1 YGNSPPSF
9 TTDVNS
15 PLVVEENT
23 PPGTIVSTLEGVD
36 PEGSKVK
43 YGIYGT
49 DRFSLDRDSGELRVA
64 QPLDRE
70 VSTIVLDTKGSKVKY
85 GIYGTDWFSLDRDS
99 GELRVAQPLYRE
111 RASKSSMEST
121 VQIGSLWS
129 LDRDS
134 GELRVA
140 QPLDREDGHHTS
152 KTNVDIRV
160 GDVQNTPPIFINSSF
175 SGEIMESAPIGSV
188 VLRVEAK
195 DGDLAQPRSIY
206 YDLLTNPDEFFLID
220 SNTGELKTA
229 KPLDREIL
237 GGTNGVISLTVRAR
251 EMVDGK
257 PLQEDQATAFAQVT
271 VTILDVND
279 SPPVFNRKEYVVHI
293 PEDIP
298 DGSLLPDLD
307 MIVTDSD
314 LGMNSAFSLRLEDVS
329 KSFSVERPT
338 FYGMVI
344 AEETHTA
351 EKLSSSAT
359 LIVQVTD
366 VNDNVPSFE
375 LNAYTGN
382 VLETAQAGTSITTI
396 TALDSDGG
404 DYGTGGIVYE
414 LLGEYGIM
422 YVRSLDSD
430 GGDYGTG
437 GIVYELLALD
447 SDSGDYGT
455 GGIVYELLA
464 LDSDGGDYGTGGI
477 VYELLALD
485 SDGGDYGTGG
495 IVYEL
500 LALDSDSGDYGT
512 GGIVYEL
519 LALDS
524 DGGDYGTGGIVYEL
538 LALDSDGGDYGTGG
552 IVYELLVLQHW
563 IVTAGIMVQVAL
575 CMNYLVSTVLC
586 MYDNIPTGNVLE
598 TAQAGTSIT
607 TITALDSDGG
617 DYGTGGIVYEL
628 LGEHAD
634 KFLINPKLGQI
645 SVGFCSTP
653 GIAPCLDYETQPV
666 YNLTVKATDNLG
678 QGNNSTVPL
687 TITLSDAND
696 NPPEFTQEAYAA
708 SIYEGVIA
716 FEPRLVIQATD
727 PDKTSVIE
735 YSLEDTEEQLAIDST
750 TGEISITSPNGLE
763 IITPQESIISLV
775 VKATDGMF
783 VSKVPVTIQV
793 IDVNNNQPTFEHEI
807 YNVNIPEDV
816 QMGASLLKLSA
827 HDNDEGINAELSYR
841 IEKGS
846 NNDFNINNT
855 TGVLYASSKLD
866 YDKRDKYTLHVIA
879 VDAGTPPLTGST
891 TVNIAITNVNDK
903 EPYFTPTTQR
913 AEKRSASLLKLSA
926 HDNDEGINAELSY
939 RIEKGSNNDFNINN
953 TTGVLYASSKLDY
966 DKRDKYTLHV
976 IAVDAGTPSLTG
988 STTVNIAITNVNDK
1002 EPYFTP
1008 TTQRAEVLENVP
1020 VGTVIHK
1027 LVARDMDISDPEAL
1041 SYSWGDASSA
1051 VDMSGNEVMSEEYKD
1066 LFSVD
1071 PKSGWVS
1078 VAKPLS
1084 RDIAVSVKLSI
1095 VVTDNTAP
1103 MLQQGMG
1110 TLIISIIDVNDIP
1123 PEFEPPWT
1131 RDEPNY
1137 LLEVEEEQPIGSLLG
1152 KFTALDKDS
1161 SIALYVLEQ
1170 DGDLFSVNN
1179 ITGEVFIQSRLDYE
1193 TIQSVNFTLVAYDSG
1208 IPQLSTAA
1216 NVYVQLININDNTPV
1231 FSQNSPIGH
1240 LVTKVKAEDGDS
1252 GENGRVTYHFNVNGS
1267 QVQHTAQFSI
1277 DPDSGAITTRA
1288 MLDREEKSSY
1298 QVYLVARDHGSP
1310 MHLESMQPL
1319 LIYIEDE
1326 DDHQPVFETSNRTII
1341 FFTKE
1346 NVPLHSRI
1354 GKQIETSNRT
1364 VIFFTK
1370 ENVPLHSRIG
1380 KQIETS
1386 NRTVIFFT
1394 KENVPLHSRIGKQ
1407 IETSNRTV
1415 IFFTKE
1421 NVPLH
1426 SRIGK
1431 QIETSNRTVIFFTKE
1446 NVPLHSRIGKQI
1458 ETSNRTV
1465 IFFTKE
1471 NVPLHSRIGKQIET
1485 SNRTVIFFTKENVP
1499 LHSRIGKQI
1508 ETSNRTVIFF
1518 TKENVPL
1525 HSRIGKQIET
1535 SNRTVIFFTK
1545 ENVPLH
1551 SRIGKQIETSNRT
1564 VIFFTKENV
1573 PLHSRI
1579 GKQIETSNRTVI
1591 FFTKENVPL
1600 HSRIGKQIETSN
1612 RTVIFFTKENVPLHS
1627 RIGKQIE
1634 TSNRTVIFFTKENV
1648 PLHSRIGKQIET
1660 SNRTVIFFTKE
1671 NVPLHSRIGKQ
1682 IETSNRTVIFFTK
1695 ENVPLHS
1702 RIGKQIE
1709 TSNRTVIFFTK
1720 ENVPLHSR
1728 IGKVQAIDLDE
1739 GNNSIIFYF
1748 IISGNDNGSFQ
1759 LDKRDGSIYNQIN
1772 MDRETQAM
1780 YEIFIKA
1787 SSDENYAENENNSSD
1802 DDNSVVLV
1810 RILVEDE
1817 NDNPPE
1823 FDQPQYYRGV
1833 SSYATAHHMVTQ
1845 VSATDPDSG
1854 DFAHFV
1860 FLIQASHLYKAGSKQ
1875 SSGSVVPAPFSI
1887 DEIGRVYT
1895 TQRMAEYNQDRFKLE
1910 VVARETSPP
1919 YREATALVHVWI
1931 YEPQQLIKIILSR
1944 PPAEVI
1950 TEQSE
1955 IVRDLSNAT
1964 STLVV
1969 VDDIKEHLTPTGELR
1984 RDWTDMFVHVVD
1996 MGSEEI
2002 AAIPHILRI
2011 IDSKY
2016 DFLKAYYVGVAIENV
2031 LPAHPS
2037 VQGKPYGVSD
2047 LSRFLCVSDV
2057 FAVDDSGILTIQGP
2071 LAKGKTVYNLLVQ
2084 QLIKIIL
2091 SRPPAEV
2098 ITEQSE
2104 IVRDLSNATSTL
2116 VVVDD
2121 IKEHLT
2127 PTGELRRD
2135 WTDMFVHV
2143 VDMGSEEIAAIPHIL
2158 RIIDSNDLSITENP
2172 LWIEQKL
2179 KLYEEQELTMQVF
2192 CDLDRGS
2199 TERGGGGG
2207 RRDSIDNLSGADNT
2221 YATIQGG
2228 AGDYATLGGSI
2239 IPLDNVSSHSQQMY
2253 EASLGFQG
2261 STFQV
2266 PKSNEILRKPPPL
2279 PSPPSEEGKDT
2290 HQPEFILELI

>member
-1 YGNSPPSF
+1 MLQVQRRIQGTFSLLMVVISFISSSAYGNSPPSF

-70 VSTIVLDTKGSKVKY
+70 VNDTLQFTVTLEDEVEGEGVSNNVVEVPISVILIDQNDNSPVFLNTPYEVVVPEDAPVGKIILDSIRVEDPDLGGESIEVTCHEH
-85 GIYGTDWFSLDRDS
+85 LDS
-99 GELRVAQPLYRE
+99 GDACSKFVLVSDASSTNLY
-111 RASKSSMEST
+111 T
-121 VQIGSLWS
+121 GSLMLNS
-129 LDRDS
+129 TLDF
-134 GELRVA
+134 A
-140 QPLDREDGHHTS
+140 QTQFYRLVLEATDGHHTS

-175 SGEIMESAPIGSV
+175 NGEIMESAPIGSV

-329 KSFSVERPT
+329 KSFSVEPDTAIGFTKVSIRVHNGSRLDYEDPNQRK
-338 FYGMVI
+338 YIILVI

-382 VLETAQAGTSITTI
+382 VLETAQAGTGITTI

-414 LLGEYGIM
+414 LL
-422 YVRSLDSD
+422 
-430 GGDYGTG
+430 
-437 GIVYELLALD
+437 
-447 SDSGDYGT
+447 
-455 GGIVYELLA
+455 
-464 LDSDGGDYGTGGI
+464 
-477 VYELLALD
+477 
-485 SDGGDYGTGG
+485 
-495 IVYEL
+495 
-500 LALDSDSGDYGT
+500 
-512 GGIVYEL
+512 
-519 LALDS
+519 
-524 DGGDYGTGGIVYEL
+524 
-538 LALDSDGGDYGTGG
+538 
-552 IVYELLVLQHW
+552 
-563 IVTAGIMVQVAL
+563 
-575 CMNYLVSTVLC
+575 
-586 MYDNIPTGNVLE
+586 
-598 TAQAGTSIT
+598 
-607 TITALDSDGG
+607 ALDSDGG

-879 VDAGTPPLTGST
+879 VDA
-891 TVNIAITNVNDK
+891 
-903 EPYFTPTTQR
+903 
-913 AEKRSASLLKLSA
+913 
-926 HDNDEGINAELSY
+926 
-939 RIEKGSNNDFNINN
+939 
-953 TTGVLYASSKLDY
+953 
-966 DKRDKYTLHV
+966 
-976 IAVDAGTPSLTG
+976 
-988 STTVNIAITNVNDK
+988 AITNVNDK

-1071 PKSGWVS
+1071 AKTGWVS

-1170 DGDLFSVNN
+1170 DGDMFSVNN

-1231 FSQNSPIGH
+1231 FSQSEYNATIKENSPGDTKVVLVSAEDADLGDLGKVTYDLEGEYSQLFRIDATSGQITVAEDNSMLDRELTEDIHLTVVARDEAPEDTQRSARIPVNIKVLDVNDNRPEFKSKTYRTSIQENIIITPSPTLLTLEATDSDENPHLTYKILSGNDDDVFAVDDTGILTIQGPLAKGKTVYNLLVQVSDGMLTDTAHVDIHIEPVNLVKPVFVLPSPSESKAYVRENSPIGH
-1240 LVTKVKAEDGDS
+1240 LVTKVKAEDGDF

-1326 DDHQPVFETSNRTII
+1326 DDHQPVFETSNRTI
-1341 FFTKE
+1341 
-1346 NVPLHSRI
+1346 
-1354 GKQIETSNRT
+1354 
-1364 VIFFTK
+1364 
-1370 ENVPLHSRIG
+1370 
-1380 KQIETS
+1380 
-1386 NRTVIFFT
+1386 
-1394 KENVPLHSRIGKQ
+1394 
-1407 IETSNRTV
+1407 
-1415 IFFTKE
+1415 
-1421 NVPLH
+1421 
-1426 SRIGK
+1426 
-1431 QIETSNRTVIFFTKE
+1431 
-1446 NVPLHSRIGKQI
+1446 
-1458 ETSNRTV
+1458 
-1465 IFFTKE
+1465 
-1471 NVPLHSRIGKQIET
+1471 
-1485 SNRTVIFFTKENVP
+1485 
-1499 LHSRIGKQI
+1499 
-1508 ETSNRTVIFF
+1508 
-1518 TKENVPL
+1518 
-1525 HSRIGKQIET
+1525 
-1535 SNRTVIFFTK
+1535 
-1545 ENVPLH
+1545 
-1551 SRIGKQIETSNRT
+1551 
-1564 VIFFTKENV
+1564 
-1573 PLHSRI
+1573 
-1579 GKQIETSNRTVI
+1579 
-1591 FFTKENVPL
+1591 
-1600 HSRIGKQIETSN
+1600 
-1612 RTVIFFTKENVPLHS
+1612 
-1627 RIGKQIE
+1627 
-1634 TSNRTVIFFTKENV
+1634 
-1648 PLHSRIGKQIET
+1648 
-1660 SNRTVIFFTKE
+1660 
-1671 NVPLHSRIGKQ
+1671 
-1682 IETSNRTVIFFTK
+1682 
-1695 ENVPLHS
+1695 
-1702 RIGKQIE
+1702 
-1709 TSNRTVIFFTK
+1709 IFFTK

-1823 FDQPQYYRGV
+1823 FDQPQYYRECNLNQLETG
-1833 SSYATAHHMVTQ
+1833 
-1845 VSATDPDSG
+1845 SA
-1854 DFAHFV
+1854 
-1860 FLIQASHLYKAGSKQ
+1860 
-1875 SSGSVVPAPFSI
+1875 
-1887 DEIGRVYT
+1887 
-1895 TQRMAEYNQDRFKLE
+1895 
-1910 VVARETSPP
+1910 
-1919 YREATALVHVWI
+1919 
-1931 YEPQQLIKIILSR
+1931 
-1944 PPAEVI
+1944 
-1950 TEQSE
+1950 
-1955 IVRDLSNAT
+1955 
-1964 STLVV
+1964 
-1969 VDDIKEHLTPTGELR
+1969 
-1984 RDWTDMFVHVVD
+1984 
-1996 MGSEEI
+1996 
-2002 AAIPHILRI
+2002 
-2011 IDSKY
+2011 
-2016 DFLKAYYVGVAIENV
+2016 
-2031 LPAHPS
+2031 
-2037 VQGKPYGVSD
+2037 
-2047 LSRFLCVSDV
+2047 C
-2057 FAVDDSGILTIQGP
+2057 
-2071 LAKGKTVYNLLVQ
+2071 
-2084 QLIKIIL
+2084 
-2091 SRPPAEV
+2091 
-2098 ITEQSE
+2098 
-2104 IVRDLSNATSTL
+2104 
-2116 VVVDD
+2116 
-2121 IKEHLT
+2121 
-2127 PTGELRRD
+2127 
-2135 WTDMFVHV
+2135 
-2143 VDMGSEEIAAIPHIL
+2143 
-2158 RIIDSNDLSITENP
+2158 
-2172 LWIEQKL
+2172 LW
-2179 KLYEEQELTMQVF
+2179 
-2192 CDLDRGS
+2192 
-2199 TERGGGGG
+2199 
-2207 RRDSIDNLSGADNT
+2207 
-2221 YATIQGG
+2221 
-2228 AGDYATLGGSI
+2228 
-2239 IPLDNVSSHSQQMY
+2239 
-2253 EASLGFQG
+2253 
-2261 STFQV
+2261 
-2266 PKSNEILRKPPPL
+2266 
-2279 PSPPSEEGKDT
+2279 
-2290 HQPEFILELI
+2290 

>member
-1 YGNSPPSF
+1 MLQVQRRIQGTFSLLMVVISFISSSAYGNSPPSF

-70 VSTIVLDTKGSKVKY
+70 VNDTLQFTVTLEDEVEGEGVSNNVVEVPISVILIDQNDNSPVFLNTPYEVVVPEDAPVGKIILDSIRVEDPDLGGESIEVTCHEH
-85 GIYGTDWFSLDRDS
+85 LDS
-99 GELRVAQPLYRE
+99 GDACSKFVLVSDASSTNLY
-111 RASKSSMEST
+111 T
-121 VQIGSLWS
+121 GSLMLNS
-129 LDRDS
+129 TLDF
-134 GELRVA
+134 A
-140 QPLDREDGHHTS
+140 QTQFYRLVLEATDGHHTS

-175 SGEIMESAPIGSV
+175 NGEIMESAPIGSV

-329 KSFSVERPT
+329 KSFSVEPDTAIGFTKVSIRVHNGSRLDYEDPNQRK
-338 FYGMVI
+338 YIILVI

-382 VLETAQAGTSITTI
+382 VLETAQAGTGITTI
-396 TALDSDGG
+396 TALDSDG
-404 DYGTGGIVYE
+404 
-414 LLGEYGIM
+414 
-422 YVRSLDSD
+422 
-430 GGDYGTG
+430 
-437 GIVYELLALD
+437 
-447 SDSGDYGT
+447 GDYGT

-500 LALDSDSGDYGT
+500 L
-512 GGIVYEL
+512 
-519 LALDS
+519 
-524 DGGDYGTGGIVYEL
+524 
-538 LALDSDGGDYGTGG
+538 
-552 IVYELLVLQHW
+552 
-563 IVTAGIMVQVAL
+563 
-575 CMNYLVSTVLC
+575 
-586 MYDNIPTGNVLE
+586 
-598 TAQAGTSIT
+598 
-607 TITALDSDGG
+607 ALDSDGG

-879 VDAGTPPLTGST
+879 VDA
-891 TVNIAITNVNDK
+891 
-903 EPYFTPTTQR
+903 
-913 AEKRSASLLKLSA
+913 
-926 HDNDEGINAELSY
+926 
-939 RIEKGSNNDFNINN
+939 
-953 TTGVLYASSKLDY
+953 
-966 DKRDKYTLHV
+966 
-976 IAVDAGTPSLTG
+976 
-988 STTVNIAITNVNDK
+988 AITNVNDK

-1071 PKSGWVS
+1071 AKTGWVS

-1170 DGDLFSVNN
+1170 DGDMFSVNN

-1231 FSQNSPIGH
+1231 FSQSEYNATIKENSPGDTKVVLVSAEDADLGDLGKVTYDLEGEYSQLFRIDATSGQITVAEDNSMLDRELTEDIHLTVVARDEAPEDTQRSARIPVNIKVLDVNDNRPEFKSKTYRTSIQENIIITPSPTLLTLEATDSDENPHLTYKILSGNDDDVFAVDDTGILTIQGPLAKGKTVYNLLVQVSDGMLTDTAHVDIHIEPVNLVKPVFVLPSPSESKAYVRENSPIGH
-1240 LVTKVKAEDGDS
+1240 LVTKVKAEDGDF

-1326 DDHQPVFETSNRTII
+1326 DDHQPVFETSNRTI
-1341 FFTKE
+1341 
-1346 NVPLHSRI
+1346 
-1354 GKQIETSNRT
+1354 
-1364 VIFFTK
+1364 
-1370 ENVPLHSRIG
+1370 
-1380 KQIETS
+1380 
-1386 NRTVIFFT
+1386 
-1394 KENVPLHSRIGKQ
+1394 
-1407 IETSNRTV
+1407 
-1415 IFFTKE
+1415 
-1421 NVPLH
+1421 
-1426 SRIGK
+1426 
-1431 QIETSNRTVIFFTKE
+1431 
-1446 NVPLHSRIGKQI
+1446 
-1458 ETSNRTV
+1458 
-1465 IFFTKE
+1465 
-1471 NVPLHSRIGKQIET
+1471 
-1485 SNRTVIFFTKENVP
+1485 
-1499 LHSRIGKQI
+1499 
-1508 ETSNRTVIFF
+1508 
-1518 TKENVPL
+1518 
-1525 HSRIGKQIET
+1525 
-1535 SNRTVIFFTK
+1535 
-1545 ENVPLH
+1545 
-1551 SRIGKQIETSNRT
+1551 
-1564 VIFFTKENV
+1564 
-1573 PLHSRI
+1573 
-1579 GKQIETSNRTVI
+1579 
-1591 FFTKENVPL
+1591 
-1600 HSRIGKQIETSN
+1600 
-1612 RTVIFFTKENVPLHS
+1612 
-1627 RIGKQIE
+1627 
-1634 TSNRTVIFFTKENV
+1634 
-1648 PLHSRIGKQIET
+1648 
-1660 SNRTVIFFTKE
+1660 
-1671 NVPLHSRIGKQ
+1671 
-1682 IETSNRTVIFFTK
+1682 
-1695 ENVPLHS
+1695 
-1702 RIGKQIE
+1702 
-1709 TSNRTVIFFTK
+1709 IFFTK

-1823 FDQPQYYRGV
+1823 FDQPQYYRECNLNQLETG
-1833 SSYATAHHMVTQ
+1833 
-1845 VSATDPDSG
+1845 SA
-1854 DFAHFV
+1854 
-1860 FLIQASHLYKAGSKQ
+1860 
-1875 SSGSVVPAPFSI
+1875 
-1887 DEIGRVYT
+1887 
-1895 TQRMAEYNQDRFKLE
+1895 
-1910 VVARETSPP
+1910 
-1919 YREATALVHVWI
+1919 
-1931 YEPQQLIKIILSR
+1931 
-1944 PPAEVI
+1944 
-1950 TEQSE
+1950 
-1955 IVRDLSNAT
+1955 
-1964 STLVV
+1964 
-1969 VDDIKEHLTPTGELR
+1969 
-1984 RDWTDMFVHVVD
+1984 
-1996 MGSEEI
+1996 
-2002 AAIPHILRI
+2002 
-2011 IDSKY
+2011 
-2016 DFLKAYYVGVAIENV
+2016 
-2031 LPAHPS
+2031 
-2037 VQGKPYGVSD
+2037 
-2047 LSRFLCVSDV
+2047 C
-2057 FAVDDSGILTIQGP
+2057 
-2071 LAKGKTVYNLLVQ
+2071 
-2084 QLIKIIL
+2084 
-2091 SRPPAEV
+2091 
-2098 ITEQSE
+2098 
-2104 IVRDLSNATSTL
+2104 
-2116 VVVDD
+2116 
-2121 IKEHLT
+2121 
-2127 PTGELRRD
+2127 
-2135 WTDMFVHV
+2135 
-2143 VDMGSEEIAAIPHIL
+2143 
-2158 RIIDSNDLSITENP
+2158 
-2172 LWIEQKL
+2172 LW
-2179 KLYEEQELTMQVF
+2179 
-2192 CDLDRGS
+2192 
-2199 TERGGGGG
+2199 
-2207 RRDSIDNLSGADNT
+2207 
-2221 YATIQGG
+2221 
-2228 AGDYATLGGSI
+2228 
-2239 IPLDNVSSHSQQMY
+2239 
-2253 EASLGFQG
+2253 
-2261 STFQV
+2261 
-2266 PKSNEILRKPPPL
+2266 
-2279 PSPPSEEGKDT
+2279 
-2290 HQPEFILELI
+2290 

>member
-1 YGNSPPSF
+1 
-9 TTDVNS
+9 
-15 PLVVEENT
+15 
-23 PPGTIVSTLEGVD
+23 
-36 PEGSKVK
+36 
-43 YGIYGT
+43 
-49 DRFSLDRDSGELRVA
+49 
-64 QPLDRE
+64 
-70 VSTIVLDTKGSKVKY
+70 
-85 GIYGTDWFSLDRDS
+85 
-99 GELRVAQPLYRE
+99 
-111 RASKSSMEST
+111 
-121 VQIGSLWS
+121 
-129 LDRDS
+129 
-134 GELRVA
+134 
-140 QPLDREDGHHTS
+140 
-152 KTNVDIRV
+152 
-160 GDVQNTPPIFINSSF
+160 
-175 SGEIMESAPIGSV
+175 
-188 VLRVEAK
+188 
-195 DGDLAQPRSIY
+195 
-206 YDLLTNPDEFFLID
+206 
-220 SNTGELKTA
+220 
-229 KPLDREIL
+229 
-237 GGTNGVISLTVRAR
+237 
-251 EMVDGK
+251 
-257 PLQEDQATAFAQVT
+257 
-271 VTILDVND
+271 
-279 SPPVFNRKEYVVHI
+279 
-293 PEDIP
+293 
-298 DGSLLPDLD
+298 
-307 MIVTDSD
+307 
-314 LGMNSAFSLRLEDVS
+314 
-329 KSFSVERPT
+329 
-338 FYGMVI
+338 
-344 AEETHTA
+344 
-351 EKLSSSAT
+351 
-359 LIVQVTD
+359 
-366 VNDNVPSFE
+366 
-375 LNAYTGN
+375 
-382 VLETAQAGTSITTI
+382 
-396 TALDSDGG
+396 
-404 DYGTGGIVYE
+404 
-414 LLGEYGIM
+414 
-422 YVRSLDSD
+422 
-430 GGDYGTG
+430 
-437 GIVYELLALD
+437 
-447 SDSGDYGT
+447 
-455 GGIVYELLA
+455 
-464 LDSDGGDYGTGGI
+464 
-477 VYELLALD
+477 
-485 SDGGDYGTGG
+485 
-495 IVYEL
+495 
-500 LALDSDSGDYGT
+500 
-512 GGIVYEL
+512 
-519 LALDS
+519 
-524 DGGDYGTGGIVYEL
+524 
-538 LALDSDGGDYGTGG
+538 
-552 IVYELLVLQHW
+552 
-563 IVTAGIMVQVAL
+563 
-575 CMNYLVSTVLC
+575 
-586 MYDNIPTGNVLE
+586 
-598 TAQAGTSIT
+598 
-607 TITALDSDGG
+607 
-617 DYGTGGIVYEL
+617 
-628 LGEHAD
+628 
-634 KFLINPKLGQI
+634 
-645 SVGFCSTP
+645 
-653 GIAPCLDYETQPV
+653 
-666 YNLTVKATDNLG
+666 
-678 QGNNSTVPL
+678 
-687 TITLSDAND
+687 
-696 NPPEFTQEAYAA
+696 
-708 SIYEGVIA
+708 
-716 FEPRLVIQATD
+716 ATD

-879 VDAGTPPLTGST
+879 VDA
-891 TVNIAITNVNDK
+891 
-903 EPYFTPTTQR
+903 
-913 AEKRSASLLKLSA
+913 
-926 HDNDEGINAELSY
+926 
-939 RIEKGSNNDFNINN
+939 
-953 TTGVLYASSKLDY
+953 
-966 DKRDKYTLHV
+966 
-976 IAVDAGTPSLTG
+976 
-988 STTVNIAITNVNDK
+988 AITNVNDK

-1170 DGDLFSVNN
+1170 DGYMFSVNN

-1231 FSQNSPIGH
+1231 FSQSEYNATIKENSPGDTKVVLVSAEDADLGDLGKVTYDLEGEYSQLFRIDATSGQITVAEDNSMLDRELTEDIHLTVVARDEAPEDTQRSARIPVNIKVLDVNDNRPEFKSKTYRTSIQENIIITPSPTLLTLEATDSDENPHLTYKILSGNDDDVFAVDDSGILTIQGPLAKGKTVYNLLVQVSDGMLTDTAHVDIHIEPVNLVKPVFVLPSPGESKAYVRENCPIGH

-1298 QVYLVARDHGSP
+1298 QVYIVARDHGSP

-1326 DDHQPVFETSNRTII
+1326 DDHQPVFETSNRTI
-1341 FFTKE
+1341 
-1346 NVPLHSRI
+1346 
-1354 GKQIETSNRT
+1354 
-1364 VIFFTK
+1364 
-1370 ENVPLHSRIG
+1370 
-1380 KQIETS
+1380 
-1386 NRTVIFFT
+1386 
-1394 KENVPLHSRIGKQ
+1394 
-1407 IETSNRTV
+1407 
-1415 IFFTKE
+1415 
-1421 NVPLH
+1421 
-1426 SRIGK
+1426 
-1431 QIETSNRTVIFFTKE
+1431 
-1446 NVPLHSRIGKQI
+1446 
-1458 ETSNRTV
+1458 
-1465 IFFTKE
+1465 
-1471 NVPLHSRIGKQIET
+1471 
-1485 SNRTVIFFTKENVP
+1485 
-1499 LHSRIGKQI
+1499 
-1508 ETSNRTVIFF
+1508 
-1518 TKENVPL
+1518 
-1525 HSRIGKQIET
+1525 
-1535 SNRTVIFFTK
+1535 
-1545 ENVPLH
+1545 
-1551 SRIGKQIETSNRT
+1551 
-1564 VIFFTKENV
+1564 
-1573 PLHSRI
+1573 
-1579 GKQIETSNRTVI
+1579 
-1591 FFTKENVPL
+1591 
-1600 HSRIGKQIETSN
+1600 
-1612 RTVIFFTKENVPLHS
+1612 
-1627 RIGKQIE
+1627 
-1634 TSNRTVIFFTKENV
+1634 
-1648 PLHSRIGKQIET
+1648 
-1660 SNRTVIFFTKE
+1660 
-1671 NVPLHSRIGKQ
+1671 
-1682 IETSNRTVIFFTK
+1682 
-1695 ENVPLHS
+1695 
-1702 RIGKQIE
+1702 
-1709 TSNRTVIFFTK
+1709 IFFTK

-1833 SSYATAHHMVTQ
+1833 SSHATAHHMVTQ

-2037 VQGKPYGVSD
+2037 VQEDKFEPGLLALIALVIVLVVGLLAVCVLCCCCKQW
-2047 LSRFLCVSDV
+2047 LST
-2057 FAVDDSGILTIQGP
+2057 DSGGGGGGTP
-2071 LAKGKTVYNLLVQ
+2071 HKSEM
-2084 QLIKIIL
+2084 LIKK
-2091 SRPPAEV
+2091 
-2098 ITEQSE
+2098 Q
-2104 IVRDLSNATSTL
+2104 
-2116 VVVDD
+2116 
-2121 IKEHLT
+2121 KQ
-2127 PTGELRRD
+2127 
-2135 WTDMFVHV
+2135 F
-2143 VDMGSEEIAAIPHIL
+2143 
-2158 RIIDSNDLSITENP
+2158 IDDLSITENP

-2199 TERGGGGG
+2199 TERGGGGGG

>member
-538 LALDSDGGDYGTGG
+538 LVL
-552 IVYELLVLQHW
+552 LQHW

-598 TAQAGTSIT
+598 TAQAGTGIT
-607 TITALDSDGG
+607 TITALDSDSG

-1008 TTQRAEVLENVP
+1008 TTQQVLENVP

-1354 GKQIETSNRT
+1354 GK
-1364 VIFFTK
+1364 
-1370 ENVPLHSRIG
+1370 
-1380 KQIETS
+1380 
-1386 NRTVIFFT
+1386 
-1394 KENVPLHSRIGKQ
+1394 
-1407 IETSNRTV
+1407 
-1415 IFFTKE
+1415 
-1421 NVPLH
+1421 
-1426 SRIGK
+1426 
-1431 QIETSNRTVIFFTKE
+1431 
-1446 NVPLHSRIGKQI
+1446 
-1458 ETSNRTV
+1458 
-1465 IFFTKE
+1465 
-1471 NVPLHSRIGKQIET
+1471 
-1485 SNRTVIFFTKENVP
+1485 
-1499 LHSRIGKQI
+1499 
-1508 ETSNRTVIFF
+1508 
-1518 TKENVPL
+1518 
-1525 HSRIGKQIET
+1525 
-1535 SNRTVIFFTK
+1535 
-1545 ENVPLH
+1545 
-1551 SRIGKQIETSNRT
+1551 
-1564 VIFFTKENV
+1564 
-1573 PLHSRI
+1573 
-1579 GKQIETSNRTVI
+1579 
-1591 FFTKENVPL
+1591 
-1600 HSRIGKQIETSN
+1600 
-1612 RTVIFFTKENVPLHS
+1612 
-1627 RIGKQIE
+1627 
-1634 TSNRTVIFFTKENV
+1634 
-1648 PLHSRIGKQIET
+1648 
-1660 SNRTVIFFTKE
+1660 
-1671 NVPLHSRIGKQ
+1671 
-1682 IETSNRTVIFFTK
+1682 
-1695 ENVPLHS
+1695 
-1702 RIGKQIE
+1702 
-1709 TSNRTVIFFTK
+1709 
-1720 ENVPLHSR
+1720 
-1728 IGKVQAIDLDE
+1728 VQAIDLDE

-2037 VQGKPYGVSD
+2037 VQ
-2047 LSRFLCVSDV
+2047 DV